1 MAAEEIK
8 RKIYKVIDNMP
19 DEVLEDVYKYLESLK
34 SRSKSEIIISQN
46 LARILEED
54 KNLLE
59 RLAQ

>member
-8 RKIYKVIDNMP
+8 QKIYKVIDTMP
-19 DEVLEDVYKYLESLK
+19 DELLEDIYKYLESIK
-34 SRSKSEIIISQN
+34 NRSGSEIIISQN

-59 RLAQ
+59 RLAK

>member
-1 MAAEEIK
+1 MAAQEIK
-8 RKIYKVIDNMP
+8 QKIYKVLDNMP

-34 SRSKSEIIISQN
+34 SRSRTEITISQN
-46 LARILEED
+46 LARILQED